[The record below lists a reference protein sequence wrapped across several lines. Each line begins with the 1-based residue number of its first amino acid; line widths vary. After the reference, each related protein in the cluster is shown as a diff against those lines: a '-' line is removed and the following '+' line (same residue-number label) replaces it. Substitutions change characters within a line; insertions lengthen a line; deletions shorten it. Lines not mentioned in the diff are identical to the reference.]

1 MIRKYKQTDIDT
13 LVDIWYKGSLQSHSF
28 IEPKYWTSQMKE
40 IRESYIP
47 MSETYVKV
55 HQSRVIGFISML
67 DNYLAAL
74 FVDVS
79 FQNNGVGRE
88 LLRFIQDQRE
98 DIQLKVYKENSSAL
112 RFYLNN
118 GFVIKEKLIDEQTN
132 MPEFLMEWNKDINL
146 FIR

>member
-1 MIRKYKQTDIDT
+1 MIRKYKRTDIDT

-28 IEPKYWTSQMKE
+28 IEPNYWRSQMSEMKE
-40 IRESYIP
+40 KYIP
-47 MSETYVKV
+47 MSETYVKI

-79 FQNNGVGRE
+79 FQNNGAGRE
-88 LLRFIQDQRE
+88 LLHFIQDQRE
-98 DIQLKVYKENSSAL
+98 VIELKVYKDNSSAL

-118 GFVIKEKLIDEQTN
+118 GFFIKEELTDEQTD
-132 MPEFLMEWNKDINL
+132 MPEFLMEWNKN
-146 FIR
+146 